1 MVEPV
6 PLLWFADG
14 RGINIPMN
22 FASDFSRK
30 HHDSAHVEG
39 VTREQFA
46 ILEEGP
52 THDDYWGTWDDI
64 LRDARVVDRTG
75 NKYTLHQD
83 GDLWFIPV
91 GMEWDDTAGWIW
103 PKEGDD
109 ASNE

>member
-1 MVEPV
+1 
-6 PLLWFADG
+6 
-14 RGINIPMN
+14 MN

-52 THDDYWGTWDDI
+52 AHDDYWGTWDDI
-64 LRDARVVDRTG
+64 LRDARVVDRAG

-91 GMEWDDTAGWIW
+91 GMEWDDVEGWIW
-103 PKEGDD
+103 PTDKDTED
-109 ASNE
+109 ANTE